1 MSDPHAATGV
11 KEETDVVDLLLRQHA
26 VIRNLFDEVENA
38 PADERGEPFRRLV
51 RLLAVHETAEEELV
65 HPYARRKIDGGEGVV
80 ADRLQEENAAKRMLT
95 QLDRMGPDDPKFMQ
109 TLDILRLA
117 VLAHARAEERYEFL
131 QLRARTTEAERH
143 VMAVAVKMAES
154 MAPTHPHAG
163 LESAA
168 ENLLFGPPM
177 AIMDRARDVIRK
189 VIGKDG

>member
-65 HPYARRKIDGGEGVV
+65 HPYARRKIDGGEAVV
-80 ADRLQEENAAKRMLT
+80 ADRLQEENSAKQMLT

-117 VLAHARAEERYEFL
+117 VLAHARAEERYEFVR
-131 QLRARTTEAERH
+131 LRARTTEAERH